1 MSKRLLA
8 MCLLACA
15 LLLTGCSGNGAAVY
29 DKDSNEIGSLGNYE
43 KSEYAS
49 YLEIVNDE
57 ASEIIKAQKEC
68 SDEEAAALINEGE
81 YQIYTAFDE
90 SVHYAIQGVYSQLDT
105 ELAFGSAVT
114 DLHGHLIAA
123 FSSSADTNYAAE
135 TTAPYSSIKPLSVY
149 TPALE
154 SGDIYW
160 SEMYEDSPVKKVDG
174 ADWPANSTNT
184 YSMEDVTVAEAVRNS
199 LNTVAVKCLN
209 EYGVKNSLDYMEDA
223 FGLTLDFEK
232 KKVKA
237 MGESEVVGNIA
248 LGYLQDGV
256 SPVQM
261 AGFYQCFAN
270 GGFYAEPKAI
280 LKICDS
286 EGKVIYRADDE
297 MERAVSPEAAH
308 VMNKMLQEVVKSGT
322 GSAAAIEGLQIG
334 GKTGTGPDGN
344 WFVGFTP
351 EYSCAVWHGPGTD
364 SNYAAKIFAAA
375 AGGWMHNAEAAF
387 PESGTVKEEVY
398 CSESGKLFGTGCT
411 NFDKGYYLSVK
422 CPDNC
427 DRH

>member
-1 MSKRLLA
+1 MSKRLLVI
-8 MCLLACA
+8 CSLALA
-15 LLLTGCSGNGAAVY
+15 LLLTGCSGGGATVY
-29 DKDSNEIGSLGNYE
+29 DKDSNEMGSLMNYE
-43 KSEYAS
+43 KSNYSS
-49 YLEIVNDE
+49 YMEVVNDE
-57 ASEIIKAQKEC
+57 AAGIIREQEQCSEEDALT
-68 SDEEAAALINEGE
+68 LINEGE

-90 SVHYAIQGVYSQLDT
+90 SVHYAIQGVYGQLDT
-105 ELAFGSAVT
+105 DLAFGSAVT
-114 DLHGHLIAA
+114 DLHGHLLAT
-123 FSSSADTNYAAE
+123 FSSSEDTNYAVE
-135 TTAPYSSIKPLSVY
+135 KTAPYSSFKPLSVY
-149 TPALE
+149 APALE

-160 SEMYEDSPVKKVDG
+160 SEMYKDSPVKKVDG
-174 ADWPANSTNT
+174 ADWPANSTNI
-184 YSMEDVTVAEAVRNS
+184 YSMEDVTVADAIKDS

-209 EYGVKNSLDYMEDA
+209 KYGVKNSLDYMEEK

-232 KKVKA
+232 QKVAA
-237 MGESEVVGNIA
+237 MGEDEVVGNIA

-261 AGFYQCFAN
+261 AGYYQSFAN
-270 GGFYAEPKAI
+270 GGFYAAPKAI

-308 VMNKMLQEVVKSGT
+308 VMNEMLQEVVQNGT
-322 GSAAAIEGLQIG
+322 GTAAAIEGLQIG

-351 EYSCAVWHGPGTD
+351 EYSCAIWHGPGTD
-364 SNYAAKIFAAA
+364 SNYAAEIFAAV
-375 AGGWMHNAEAAF
+375 AGGWIHDTAAAF
-387 PESGTVKEEVY
+387 PESGTVKQEIY
-398 CSESGKLFGTGCT
+398 CSESGRLFGAGCT
-411 NFDKGYYLSVK
+411 KFDTGYYLSVK